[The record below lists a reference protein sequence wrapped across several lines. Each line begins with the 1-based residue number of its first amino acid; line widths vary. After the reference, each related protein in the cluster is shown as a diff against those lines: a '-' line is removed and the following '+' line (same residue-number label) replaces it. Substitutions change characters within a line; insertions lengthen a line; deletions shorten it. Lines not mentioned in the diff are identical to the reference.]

1 MATTF
6 SPYIQNELDQTNNF
20 GFGEFNYKPISD
32 FYTVMDS
39 GGAQEILKSLPT
51 RKEDVFAGTGPY
63 EKQGLYSD
71 VKHTLG
77 ASTGKDAIIDWASQF
92 GIDTSGKFA
101 DVIGNTGILAATA
114 LQEIPDAWRIG
125 KQAFKKGDY
134 EALLSGAFL
143 SQPWEDVLAN
153 FDALSIPYGLDT
165 NEKLDYIPNLQKW
178 KMMLDQRATNQGIAQ
193 VAMQKQIQ
201 EAEAAQAQAAANAAA
216 AGQRRAGRGGSHMS
230 RSVSQGGLGISAAQA
245 QSVSD
250 ANAAAGMSGWG
261 LARGGLID
269 LYRYGGFI

>member
-6 SPYIQNELDQTNNF
+6 SSYIQNELDQTNNF

-114 LQEIPDAWRIG
+114 LQEIPDAWKIG
-125 KQAFKKGDY
+125 KQAFEKGDY
-134 EALLSGAFL
+134 NALLSGDFL

-153 FDALSIPYGLDT
+153 LDALSIPYGLDI
-165 NEKLDYIPNLQKW
+165 NKKLDYIPNLQKW
-178 KMMLDQRATNQGIAQ
+178 KMMNQRATNQGIAQ
-193 VAMQKQIQ
+193 VNTQRKIR
-201 EAEAAQAQAAANAAA
+201 EAEAAAAQQVRQNIQTY
-216 AGQRRAGRGGSHMS
+216 GNRDRPNTGMNRPGGGRG
-230 RSVSQGGLGISAAQA
+230 RSPTGGNVQGTPF
-245 QSVSD
+245 
-250 ANAAAGMSGWG
+250 
-261 LARGGLID
+261 ARGGLID

>member
-1 MATTF
+1 MA
-6 SPYIQNELDQTNNF
+6 
-20 GFGEFNYKPISD
+20 EFKYKPIGD
-32 FYTVMDS
+32 FYNVLDTPNPSDWGVPMYD
-39 GGAQEILKSLPT
+39 E
-51 RKEDVFAGTGPY
+51 EDVFAGTGPY
-63 EKQGLYSD
+63 EKQGLWSD

-77 ASTGKDAIIDWASQF
+77 ASTGKDAVIDWASQF

-114 LQEIPDAWRIG
+114 LQEIPDAWKIG

-178 KMMLDQRATNQGIAQ
+178 KMMLDQRATDQGIAQ
-193 VAMQKQIQ
+193 VAAQRKIR
-201 EAEAAQAQAAANAAA
+201 EAEAAQAQAAAAQQVRQNIQTY
-216 AGQRRAGRGGSHMS
+216 GNRDRPNRGMNRPGGGRGQSPTGGD
-230 RSVSQGGLGISAAQA
+230 VSGTPFS
-245 QSVSD
+245 
-250 ANAAAGMSGWG
+250 
-261 LARGGLID
+261 RGGLATIFQ
-269 LYRYGGFI
+269 RR

>member
-1 MATTF
+1 MA
-6 SPYIQNELDQTNNF
+6 
-20 GFGEFNYKPISD
+20 EFNYKPFSD
-32 FYTVMDS
+32 FYNVLDTPAPPDWVPMYD
-39 GGAQEILKSLPT
+39 E
-51 RKEDVFAGTGPY
+51 EDVFAGTGPY

-77 ASTGKDAIIDWASQF
+77 ASYGKDAVIDWASQF

-114 LQEIPDAWRIG
+114 LQEIPDAWRTG

-153 FDALSIPYGLDT
+153 LDALSIPYGLDT

-178 KMMLDQRATNQGIAQ
+178 KKMNQRATNQGIAQ

-201 EAEAAQAQAAANAAA
+201 EAEAKQKATSTYTGPVTHSFDPKQDTGRRPDKPGGFTDPGKGSYGPWKAQ
-216 AGQRRAGRGGSHMS
+216 
-230 RSVSQGGLGISAAQA
+230 
-245 QSVSD
+245 
-250 ANAAAGMSGWG
+250 
-261 LARGGLID
+261 GGLID